1 MKTATS
7 VLFIL
12 AFITILTGCKSAR
25 PAEQPKPA
33 EPVVHSPPPIEI
45 APKQEPTITPPD
57 TVEPPAVPDLP
68 PPSGY
73 SPIFVEQVAP
83 FRQSVTSPYI
93 FVSRVQMKSLQEA
106 RIYVHILDS
115 SGVLY
120 TNIKPSELLKLI
132 CEVTHEFN
140 GHITQLRYRVAEVTS
155 STALPYSIAFVLDHS
170 GSMGEDR
177 AFALQ
182 DYVRKL
188 VTRKRPQ
195 DEFAVVKFDHK
206 VVVESF
212 PTQMNTEL
220 LNRIQRSGLKGF
232 GGYTAIADGAKAG
245 LDLLANS
252 AAPSKAVVV
261 FTDGYDNKSSVMLDS
276 LVAQARAQRV
286 PICPIGFGYS
296 IDENYLQR
304 IATVTGGMYQ
314 RIYQT
319 AEFDSALSSVYTLLQ
334 NYIALDM
341 RLTDFGVHR
350 IRIKLCPPPP
360 AKESTAEVTIDNTP
374 DLGSINLLHVN
385 FTSGSAVLSPSSK
398 SALDTIAALMKS
410 HPTMV
415 IEVRGHTDSTGSE
428 DYNVRLSERRANA
441 IRAALIR
448 YGIEPDRIQTK
459 GLGSSQPIADNR
471 TRNGRALNRRTEFVV
486 LRK

>member
-1 MKTATS
+1 
-7 VLFIL
+7 
-12 AFITILTGCKSAR
+12 
-25 PAEQPKPA
+25 
-33 EPVVHSPPPIEI
+33 
-45 APKQEPTITPPD
+45 
-57 TVEPPAVPDLP
+57 
-68 PPSGY
+68 
-73 SPIFVEQVAP
+73 
-83 FRQSVTSPYI
+83 
-93 FVSRVQMKSLQEA
+93 MKSLQQA
-106 RIYVHILDS
+106 RIYVHIVDS

-140 GHITQLRYRVAEVTS
+140 GRITQLRYRVAEITS

-182 DYVRKL
+182 EYVQEL
-188 VTRKRPQ
+188 VARKRPQ
-195 DEFAVVKFDHK
+195 DEFGIVKFDHK

-212 PTQMNTEL
+212 PTSSNTEL
-220 LNRIQRSGLKGF
+220 VNRIQRIGLKGF

-245 LDLLANS
+245 LDVLASS

-261 FTDGYDNKSSVMLDS
+261 FTDGYDNMSRVPLDS
-276 LVAQARAQRV
+276 LVAQARAQKV
-286 PICPIGFGYS
+286 PICAIGFGYN

-304 IATVTGGMYQ
+304 ITAATGGICQ
-314 RIYQT
+314 HIYRT
-319 AEFDSALSSVYTLLQ
+319 AEFDSALTSIYALLQ
-334 NYIALDM
+334 NYIALD
-341 RLTDFGVHR
+341 LQLADYGVHR

-360 AKESTAEVTIDNTP
+360 AKESTTEVTIDNTP
-374 DLGSINLLHVN
+374 DLGSISLLHVYFN
-385 FTSGSAVLSPSSK
+385 PGSTVPTPSSQ
-398 SALDTIAALMKS
+398 STLDTIVAFMRS

-415 IEVRGHTDSTGSE
+415 IEVRGHSDSTGSE
-428 DYNVRLSERRANA
+428 DYNLRLSERRANA

-448 YGIEPDRIQTK
+448 RGIEPDRIQAK
-459 GLGSSQPIADNR
+459 GFGSSQPIADNG